1 MTFWS
6 GFVLSNLTFYFQFV
20 CTKPPQAFF
29 PRAAKFKK
37 RAFLEPESAELRVF
51 RAQKCLQERFQG
63 KFKSSFCGSQNSYK
77 KIADLYTIQIEK
89 YLKFALERKVFIV
102 VLRGK
107 AGIFLKIVKI
117 LIGCDERK
125 GGEKGFKWGFSKF
138 FSKT

>member
-37 RAFLEPESAELRVF
+37 RAFLEPERAEL
-51 RAQKCLQERFQG
+51 
-63 KFKSSFCGSQNSYK
+63 SQNSYK
-77 KIADLYTIQIEK
+77 KIADLYTIQTEK
-89 YLKFALERKVFIV
+89 SLKSTLERKVFIV

-107 AGIFLKIVKI
+107 ALK
-117 LIGCDERK
+117 LRK
-125 GGEKGFKWGFSKF
+125 FSDK
-138 FSKT
+138 

>member
-1 MTFWS
+1 MYKTTTS
-6 GFVLSNLTFYFQFV
+6 I
-20 CTKPPQAFF
+20 F

-37 RAFLEPESAELRVF
+37 RAFVEPERVELSVF

-107 AGIFLKIVKI
+107 ALKS
-117 LIGCDERK
+117 RK
-125 GGEKGFKWGFSKF
+125 FSDK
-138 FSKT
+138 

>member
-77 KIADLYTIQIEK
+77 KIADLYTIQTEK
-89 YLKFALERKVFIV
+89 
-102 VLRGK
+102 
-107 AGIFLKIVKI
+107 IFKIRFEK
-117 LIGCDERK
+117 
-125 GGEKGFKWGFSKF
+125 KGFYSGFEGESRN
-138 FSKT
+138 FS